1 MSKEYQSYTITNY
14 RNSPVSEFRDFVG
27 LVLTQNFGYTAD
39 DFPSL
44 VPFDGPPIT
53 AKTDSDQYVSA
64 VLQHTG
70 WNEPDV
76 VEHDGEFITMLYK
89 V

>member
-1 MSKEYQSYTITNY
+1 MQYRSYTITNY
-14 RNSPVSEFRDFVG
+14 SNSPASEFVDFVG
-27 LVLTQNFGYTAD
+27 LALRQNYGYTAD
-39 DFPSL
+39 DFPAL
-44 VPFDGPPIT
+44 VPFVGPPIT

-70 WNEPDV
+70 WAEPDV
-76 VEHDGEFITMLYK
+76 VEHDGEFITMFYK